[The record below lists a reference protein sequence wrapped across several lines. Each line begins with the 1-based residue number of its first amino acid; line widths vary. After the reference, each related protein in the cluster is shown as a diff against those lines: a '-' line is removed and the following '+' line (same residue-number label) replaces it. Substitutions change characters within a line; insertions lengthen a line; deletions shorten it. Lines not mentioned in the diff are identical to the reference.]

1 MIEVIAVNISPE
13 MGERIVISGL
23 RDSILEVFP
32 EIGERG
38 GEQLS
43 KANFSCCCPFNSR
56 NNVKFL
62 FYISRVYLFIVGS
75 TLQDPRLS
83 LAWNTGSKY
92 VIR

>member
-38 GEQLS
+38 EAAFQG
-43 KANFSCCCPFNSR
+43 
-56 NNVKFL
+56 KFL
-62 FYISRVYLFIVGS
+62 VL
-75 TLQDPRLS
+75 LS
-83 LAWNTGSKY
+83 L
-92 VIR
+92 